1 MKIELLRN
9 SFRGVTRQE
18 QAALAALVIVPRKRR
33 ELPVAG
39 RYFDSVNEPKLAAKS
54 ALLSLAAAT
63 FDPRRLSRGAAEA
76 LIEFL
81 QDGDVLS
88 SDDAQF
94 LLLHLR
100 LGMEKDAALDLYSFF
115 QMNLPAAP
123 AKDNGLS
130 ALDDIIGLRYRAAS

>member
-1 MKIELLRN
+1 MKIELLKN
-9 SFRGVTRQE
+9 SFRGVTRKE
-18 QAALAALVIVPRKRR
+18 EATLAALVIVPRKRR

-39 RYFDSVNEPKLAAKS
+39 GHFDSVNEPKLAAKS

-63 FDPRRLSRGAAEA
+63 FDPRRLSRSTAEA

-88 SDDAQF
+88 SNDAQF
-94 LLLHLR
+94 LLMHLR
-100 LGMEKDAALDLYSFF
+100 LGTEKHAALDLYSYF

>member
-1 MKIELLRN
+1 MPCWR
-9 SFRGVTRQE
+9 TR
-18 QAALAALVIVPRKRR
+18 
-33 ELPVAG
+33 
-39 RYFDSVNEPKLAAKS
+39 
-54 ALLSLAAAT
+54 AAT
-63 FDPRRLSRGAAEA
+63 SDSAET

-100 LGMEKDAALDLYSFF
+100 LGMEKHAALDLYSFF